1 MANHE
6 AGRMSLLTSRSLWLN
21 LPFGLYPLI
30 LGGCHLD
37 HLVKELYKEMDKTIF
52 MSKRRWSYWEVA
64 MGGVFL
70 LWLGGVGV
78 QVCEAVGYNRLCDTH
93 MQSRNSYMFVQ
104 E

>member
-64 MGGVFL
+64 MGGSFFCGWEVWGFRYVR
-70 LWLGGVGV
+70 LWGTTDS
-78 QVCEAVGYNRLCDTH
+78 DTH

>member
-1 MANHE
+1 MVNHE
-6 AGRMSLLTSRSLWLN
+6 AGRMSLLTSRILCLN
-21 LPFGLYPLI
+21 LPFELYPLI

-37 HLVKELYKEMDKTIF
+37 HLVKELYKEMDKTIS
-52 MSKRRWSYWEVA
+52 MSKRRWSCQEVA

-78 QVCEAVGYNRLCDTH
+78 QVCETVGYNRLCDTH
-93 MQSRNSYMFVQ
+93 MQNKIIHDAQ